1 MPLSGP
7 AAPLLS
13 FAVTILV
20 AAGLVSA
27 ISIGIGRTAR
37 PWIAGPNA
45 GRRGKL
51 VLVGARVAYLAVV
64 LLGFLGIVAYG
75 LHILDLGN
83 DPALDA
89 TTKLIGFSLGLL
101 LATLAAQAGFRKGLG
116 R

>member
-1 MPLSGP
+1 MPLSG
-7 AAPLLS
+7 AALPLLS
-13 FAVTILV
+13 FAATILI

-37 PWIAGPNA
+37 PWIAGPNP

>member
-7 AAPLLS
+7 AVSLLS
-13 FAVTILV
+13 FAAIILV
-20 AAGLVSA
+20 AAGAVSA
-27 ISIGIGRTAR
+27 VSVGIGRAAR
-37 PWIAGPNA
+37 PWIAGQNA

-75 LHILDLGN
+75 LHVLDLGN

-89 TTKLIGFSLGLL
+89 TTRLIGFSLGLL